1 MGFTRLGTVRVNPL
15 ITIGKYQAR
24 PKGGGGGGAVGAI
37 APPFWKFFF
46 FFACMLVIEVGD
58 V

>member
-1 MGFTRLGTVRVNPL
+1 MRVNPL

-37 APPFWKFFF
+37 APPFWKFFCF
-46 FFACMLVIEVGD
+46 FVVACMLVINRGW
-58 V
+58 